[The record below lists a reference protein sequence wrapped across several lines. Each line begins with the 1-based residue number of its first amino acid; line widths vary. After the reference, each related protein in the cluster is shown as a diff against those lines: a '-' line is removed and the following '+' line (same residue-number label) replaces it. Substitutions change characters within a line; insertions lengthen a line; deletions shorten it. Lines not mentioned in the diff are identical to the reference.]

1 MENLPFPRYHPEAT
15 LPNKRSNNL
24 MPAILTEKEFSK
36 HLNTKFRLQPGDGP
50 PIDLQL
56 VEVKGYLTK
65 AGEQTGME
73 RFSAFFKGPTEP
85 HLPQNTYSLQHDR
98 MGDFQIFLV

>member
-1 MENLPFPRYHPEAT
+1 
-15 LPNKRSNNL
+15 
-24 MPAILTEKEFSK
+24 MPASLTEQEFSR
-36 HLNTKFRLQPGDGP
+36 HLNTKFRLQLADGP
-50 PIDLQL
+50 PIDLEL

-85 HLPQNTYSLQHDR
+85 HLAQNTYSLQHDQ
-98 MGDFQIFLV
+98 MGEFPIFLVPIARDEQGVRYEAVYNYFK

>member
-1 MENLPFPRYHPEAT
+1 
-15 LPNKRSNNL
+15 
-24 MPAILTEKEFSK
+24 MPILTEEEFSR
-36 HLNTKFRLQPGDGP
+36 HLNTDFRLHRGDGP
-50 PIDLQL
+50 PIDLEL

-85 HLPQNTYSLQHDR
+85 YLAQNTYSLQHDQ
-98 MGDFQIFLV
+98 MGEFPIFLVPIARDEQGVRYEAVYNYFK